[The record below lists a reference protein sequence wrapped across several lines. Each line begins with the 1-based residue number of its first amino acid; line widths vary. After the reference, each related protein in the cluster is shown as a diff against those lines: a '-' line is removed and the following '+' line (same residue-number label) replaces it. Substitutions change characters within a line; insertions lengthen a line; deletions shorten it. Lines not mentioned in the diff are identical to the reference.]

1 MSNFRFQDR
10 VVYENNTIHFLR
22 CFNFF
27 NMESFLPQIC
37 EGLQH
42 MSETVFVVLCQIV
55 GTSQQVTMRRE
66 MVDIWEMIDR
76 RITHHSTFTIMV
88 SGSHREGFRLKG
100 SDIDFMHWQNN
111 HRVIMDVSQ
120 SEYYNTA
127 NTALILSESSESP
140 PGFILLQLLTP
151 FAHTPA
157 LSACVRM
164 NNRLYISSS
173 LYRELTFSSIDP
185 NSTVHGPCCSGNIEG
200 QEYDNAHCFVSDFW
214 PPSVS
219 LWTDRCHSWPNPQV
233 VDDIVRNG
241 CHFVAIGHPLGPHE
255 NEEWRI
261 SFSRAEYKL
270 VSSMNHC
277 QFLTYGLLKLFLKEV
292 LNQQSDETSKLLCS
306 YHMKTTV
313 FWTIQQNTLPHW
325 SPQNLLGGFW
335 LCFKLLLKW
344 VYKGICPNFFIPQN
358 NLFLTKIHGSA
369 QNILFLQLH
378 ELYKKGLACLLQ
390 SSSIRSYIIDILYN
404 PRLSICTNES
414 MMMSEVDYDEEV
426 AFESL
431 KCVHAIVNPRHIT
444 KTIHILEQIVESP
457 MTQYQVL
464 VLQKFTSYVLHR
476 TSFLLQ
482 NMYTFAG
489 VNKQLYIV
497 DKISCHMLKLT
508 AKFGC
513 ISDMLYIAMYY
524 YKTLRYREALSVLEM
539 TKVKLA
545 QPFLI
550 YGGVVDRERYNESV
564 GGRSWSTKM
573 RQAVAQDIILKSE
586 ICYINELLPEQK
598 CIQKRWNIL
607 DIPVFVMLHFLKFL
621 CYRHIDTTL
630 SQAALDEL
638 QVLVHHDQGIYVPD
652 LSRDI
657 SWEILGICQQMT
669 GNLQAA
675 LYSYQQSLTQYPLH
689 RIQTVTQRRIHEV
702 VQSTQHQ

>member
-1 MSNFRFQDR
+1 
-10 VVYENNTIHFLR
+10 
-22 CFNFF
+22 
-27 NMESFLPQIC
+27 
-37 EGLQH
+37 
-42 MSETVFVVLCQIV
+42 MSECVFVVLCQIV

-66 MVDIWEMIDR
+66 MIDISEM
-76 RITHHSTFTIMV
+76 ITHHGTITMMV

-100 SDIDFMHWQNN
+100 SDIDIMFWPN
-111 HRVIMDVSQ
+111 HQCVIMDASQ

-140 PGFILLQLLTP
+140 PGFTLLRFPTP
-151 FAHTPA
+151 FADPVVI
-157 LSACVRM
+157 SACVRM
-164 NNRLYISSS
+164 NNRLYTSSS
-173 LYRELTFSSIDP
+173 LYRELTCSSVVS
-185 NSTVHGPCCSGNIEG
+185 STLHGPCSSGILDG
-200 QEYDNAHCFVSDFW
+200 TEYDFAYCFVSDFW
-214 PPSVS
+214 PPSAS
-219 LWTDRCHSWPNPQV
+219 LSTDRCHSWPNPQV

-344 VYKGICPNFFIPQN
+344 VYEGICPNFFIPQN
-358 NLFLTKIHGSA
+358 NLFLTKVHGSA
-369 QNILFLQLH
+369 QNRLFLQLN

-404 PRLSICTNES
+404 PTLSIC
-414 MMMSEVDYDEEV
+414 MMMSEVDYDVEV
-426 AFESL
+426 ADESTQ
-431 KCVHAIVNPRHIT
+431 CFYNFAQPCHIT
-444 KTIHILEQIVESP
+444 KYIHMIEQFVESP
-457 MTQYQVL
+457 MTQYQVV
-464 VLQKFTSYVLHR
+464 VLQKFTSYVLHL

-489 VNKQLYIV
+489 VNKQLYIAV
-497 DKISCHMLKLT
+497 KISCHMLKLA
-508 AKFGC
+508 AKVGC

-524 YKTLRYREALSVLEM
+524 YKTLRYSEALSVIEM
-539 TKVKLA
+539 TKAKLA
-545 QPFLI
+545 QPYLM
-550 YGGVVDRERYNESV
+550 YRGGVDRERYNESV
-564 GGRSWSTKM
+564 GGQSWSTKM
-573 RQAVAQDIILKSE
+573 RQAVAQDIRLKPE
-586 ICYINELLPEQK
+586 ICYISELLPEQQSALK
-598 CIQKRWNIL
+598 SSTPVT
-607 DIPVFVMLHFLKFL
+607 IPVFVMLHFLKFL
-621 CYRHIDTTL
+621 CYRHIDTTS
-630 SQAALDEL
+630 SQAALNEL
-638 QVLVHHDQGIYVPD
+638 QFLIHHDQGIYVGN
-652 LSRDI
+652 LYRDI

-675 LYSYQQSLTQYPLH
+675 LYSYQQSLAQFPFH
-689 RIQTVTQRRIHEV
+689 KIQTATQRRIHDV
-702 VQSTQHQ
+702 VQSTLHQ

>member
-1 MSNFRFQDR
+1 M
-10 VVYENNTIHFLR
+10 
-22 CFNFF
+22 
-27 NMESFLPQIC
+27 
-37 EGLQH
+37 QH
-42 MSETVFVVLCQIV
+42 MSKSVFVVLCQLV

-66 MVDIWEMIDR
+66 MIDIAEMIDR
-76 RITHHSTFTIMV
+76 RITHQNTDMLML
-88 SGSHREGFRLKG
+88 SGSYREGFRLKG
-100 SDIDFMHWQNN
+100 SDIDTMIWPNS

-151 FAHTPA
+151 FASKTA
-157 LSACVRM
+157 NSACVRM
-164 NNRLYISSS
+164 NGRPYISSS
-173 LYRELTFSSIDP
+173 TYRELTLSILSDR
-185 NSTVHGPCCSGNIEG
+185 NSTLHGPCSSGNIAG
-200 QEYDNAHCFVSDFW
+200 DEYDIAHCFVSDFW

-313 FWTIQQNTLPHW
+313 FWTIQQNTLPYW

-344 VYKGICPNFFIPQN
+344 VYEGICPNFFIPQN
-358 NLFLTKIHGSA
+358 NLFLTKVHGSA
-369 QNILFLQLH
+369 QNRLFLQLH

-390 SSSIRSYIIDILYN
+390 SSSIRSYIIEVLYN
-404 PRLSICTNES
+404 PRLSIC
-414 MMMSEVDYDEEV
+414 MMMSEAAYDEEV

-431 KCVHAIVNPRHIT
+431 KCVHAIVNPCHIT
-444 KTIHILEQIVESP
+444 KKIHILEQFVESP

-464 VLQKFTSYVLHR
+464 VLQKFTSSVLHR

-545 QPFLI
+545 QPYLM
-550 YGGVVDRERYNESV
+550 YNRHVDRERYNESV
-564 GGRSWSTKM
+564 GGQSWSTKM

-598 CIQKRWNIL
+598 CVQKGGNTL
-607 DIPVFVMLHFLKFL
+607 QIPVFVMLHFLKFL

-638 QVLVHHDQGIYVPD
+638 QVVVHNDQGMYVDD
-652 LSRDI
+652 LLRDI

-675 LYSYQQSLTQYPLH
+675 LYSYQQSLTQYPLQ
-689 RIQTVTQRRIHEV
+689 RIQTATQRRIHEV
-702 VQSTQHQ
+702 VQLILHQ